1 MAEGISEMRSK
12 PSSHKCSSIY
22 HSLYHGDE
30 LSSGTDRELLLLWV
44 IVFMGT
50 EIVKTFMYIFVFT
63 MFPSSFLIFCVKG

>member
-30 LSSGTDRELLLLWV
+30 LSSGTEREQLLLWV

-50 EIVKTFMYIFVFT
+50 EIVEYFPVYICIYYFT
-63 MFPSSFLIFCVKG
+63 S